1 MKKLTTQELISLTQ
15 EYVKVQNK
23 KSTLSSRQR
32 LQIQIMFLKVQKDQ
46 DIKETETSFS
56 IPFYVQEKKQYHFV
70 VVPKDMSKTFIK
82 EI

>member
-1 MKKLTTQELISLTQ
+1 MKKLTTQEVIALTQ

-32 LQIQIMFLKVQKDQ
+32 LQIQIMFLKVKKTE
-46 DIKETETSFS
+46 DIKETEVSFS
-56 IPFYVQEKKQYHFV
+56 VPSLDKESKRCHFV
-70 VVPKDMSKTFIK
+70 VVPKDMSKTFTR